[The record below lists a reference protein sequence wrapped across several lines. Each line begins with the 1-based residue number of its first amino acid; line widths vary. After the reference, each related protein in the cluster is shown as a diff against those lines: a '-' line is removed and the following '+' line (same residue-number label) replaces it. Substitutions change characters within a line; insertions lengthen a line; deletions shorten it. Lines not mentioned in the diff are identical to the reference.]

1 MGKAPLNAKI
11 AKLRSGLSI
20 VWAAIG
26 EHVQAAPNLSL
37 RDAVNIIGFRSFS
50 IGWTWT
56 EYKAKKTPIAP
67 PYEVRAQIASRVG
80 VPILD
85 PSPEGLIAKK
95 SAVSFRASSARRT
108 LYDIT
113 SRNSVPMRIY
123 NADAYGRIADERDR
137 LDETLQFDIARGSIS
152 LHGYR
157 ERAEIDGPR
166 LVKYLSRKKA
176 PWQSKV
182 IVHDWLAAERL
193 ARDVFE
199 CMGSHLSNQD
209 VIRRCRERYKIIYP
223 NSRDLD
229 GSAYAEL
236 VADLRREYVSD
247 E

>member
-1 MGKAPLNAKI
+1 MGKAPLKTEMAK
-11 AKLRSGLSI
+11 RRNGFSV
-20 VWAAIG
+20 VWTAIE

-37 RDAVNIIGFRSFS
+37 RDAANIIGFRSFP

-56 EYKAKKTPIAP
+56 EYKSKKTSTAP
-67 PYEVRAQIASRVG
+67 PYEAKAQIASRTG
-80 VPILD
+80 VPISN
-85 PSPEGLIAKK
+85 PTPEGLIAKE
-95 SAVSFRASSARRT
+95 SAVSCRSASVRRT

-113 SRNSVPMRIY
+113 SRMSVPMRIY
-123 NADAYGRIADERDR
+123 DADAYGRIADERDV
-137 LDETLQFDIARGSIS
+137 LDQTLQFNIADGSIS
-152 LHGYR
+152 LHGCK

-166 LVKYLSRKKA
+166 LVKYLVRKKA
-176 PWQSKV
+176 PWQRRL
-182 IVHDWLAAERL
+182 IVHDWLTAERL

-199 CMGSHLSNQD
+199 FMGCHLSDQGIID
-209 VIRRCRERYKIIYP
+209 RCRERYKSIYP